1 MRLRKSGGHSG
12 HDRASSNVRM
22 ASAGVRGFSAIGSF
36 FQPVWTAQEI
46 SPDPM
51 DQLPGSAP
59 PSVQPVSLTRE
70 QISVRLREVALF
82 QGLGQ
87 EDLTEILR
95 ISEAER
101 IDGGEYVFE
110 EGERGDHFYVIVH
123 GSIELRK
130 ATGEGFKRLAVLRAG
145 QAFGEM
151 ALLNQTPR
159 SASALALEDTYL
171 LSVSRAAFSR
181 MLGGDTLSVRLLK
194 NLSKALWATSVR
206 LATQQSKTASDHDT
220 GHETLA
226 EFNRLLR
233 ARLLPRVTPRVSG
246 YDIAASTL
254 APRHG
259 SGCTAW
265 DWFVL
270 TDGRPAF
277 MVSRAARSDIFAAQ
291 RLGSVRMLVR
301 SAVAEPH
308 ASLGDLLT
316 RVSRSL
322 RAGWIEGLS
331 GSVMVGIVALAD
343 GAAEW
348 AEAGPVTGVVTRAR
362 GEGEAMGLHAPALGE
377 DGDAEFESRTV
388 VLGNRDRVVMLT
400 DTHRDAENAV
410 ARILGGVAGEGARDT
425 LSRVLAGLDPV
436 ANAGAEGSDVS
447 AAIIT
452 RVTPPRITPL

>member
-1 MRLRKSGGHSG
+1 
-12 HDRASSNVRM
+12 V
-22 ASAGVRGFSAIGSF
+22 
-36 FQPVWTAQEI
+36 T
-46 SPDPM
+46 
-51 DQLPGSAP
+51 
-59 PSVQPVSLTRE
+59 LTRE
-70 QISVRLREVALF
+70 QISVKLREVALF

-87 EDLTEILR
+87 DDLTEILR
-95 ISEAER
+95 IAEAER
-101 IDGGEYVFE
+101 VDGGEYVFE

-123 GSIELRK
+123 GAIELRK
-130 ATGEGFKRLAVLRAG
+130 ATGNGFKRLAVLRAG

-171 LSVSRAAFSR
+171 LSVSRAAFSQ

-206 LATQQSKTASDHDT
+206 LATQQQARSAVEHDT

-246 YDIAASTL
+246 YDLAASTL
-254 APRHG
+254 APRQG
-259 SGCTAW
+259 SGSTAW
-265 DWFVL
+265 DWVVL

-277 MVSRAARSDIFAAQ
+277 VITRATRSDLFSAQ
-291 RLGSVRMLVR
+291 RLGAVRMLVR
-301 SAVAEPH
+301 GAAVEPH

-316 RVSRSL
+316 RVARAL

-331 GSVMVGIVALAD
+331 GSVALGIAALAD

-348 AEAGPVTGVVTRAR
+348 AEAGPVTGVVMRAQ
-362 GEGEAMGLHAPALGE
+362 GTADVIGAPAPPLGE
-377 DGDAEFESRTV
+377 DGDWTYASRTV
-388 VLGNRDRVVMLT
+388 VLGNQDRIVMLT
-400 DTHRDAENAV
+400 DAHRDPGPAV
-410 ARILGGVAGEGARDT
+410 ASILTGGEAMGSRDT

-436 ANAGAEGSDVS
+436 AAGGAESADVS
-447 AAIIT
+447 AAVIT
-452 RVTPPRITPL
+452 RTTPPRINPQ

>member
-1 MRLRKSGGHSG
+1 MDHPRRPEPP
-12 HDRASSNVRM
+12 
-22 ASAGVRGFSAIGSF
+22 
-36 FQPVWTAQEI
+36 PVT
-46 SPDPM
+46 
-51 DQLPGSAP
+51 
-59 PSVQPVSLTRE
+59 LTRE

-95 ISEAER
+95 ISEAVRVDE
-101 IDGGEYVFE
+101 GEYVFE
-110 EGERGDHFYVIVH
+110 EGERGDHFFVIVH

-130 ATGEGFKRLAVLRAG
+130 VTGSGFKRLAILKAG

-159 SASALALEDTYL
+159 SASALAVEDTYL

-206 LATQQSKTASDHDT
+206 LASQQQTKTATDNDT

-246 YDIAASTL
+246 YDIAATTL
-254 APRHG
+254 APREG

-270 TDGRPAF
+270 TDGRPGFVVTKA
-277 MVSRAARSDIFAAQ
+277 VKSDVFSAQ
-291 RLGSVRMLVR
+291 RLQSVRMLLR
-301 SAVAEPH
+301 GAAAEPH
-308 ASLGDLLT
+308 VSLGAMLT
-316 RVSRSL
+316 RVSRSFK
-322 RAGWIEGLS
+322 AGWVEGLS
-331 GSVMVGIVALAD
+331 GPVMVGLVALAD

-348 AEAGPVTGVVTRAR
+348 VEAGPMTGVVVRER
-362 GEGEAMGLHAPALGE
+362 GGAEDLSAHAPAVGE
-377 DGDAEFESRTV
+377 DPERAYESNMI
-388 VLGNRDRVVMLT
+388 VLGKGDRIVAVT
-400 DTHRDAENAV
+400 DTHPDAV
-410 ARILGGVAGEGARDT
+410 HTVAGALAQEQGPDSRAGLR
-425 LSRVLAGLDPV
+425 RVLSEMEASRRV
-436 ANAGAEGSDVS
+436 AVEGTDVS
-447 AAIIT
+447 AMIVT
-452 RVTPPRITPL
+452 RNDSAR

>member
-1 MRLRKSGGHSG
+1 MS
-12 HDRASSNVRM
+12 
-22 ASAGVRGFSAIGSF
+22 
-36 FQPVWTAQEI
+36 
-46 SPDPM
+46 M
-51 DQLPGSAP
+51 DSTPEAETP
-59 PSVQPVSLTRE
+59 PSSTVTLTRE

-95 ISEAER
+95 ISEQVR
-101 IDGGEYVFE
+101 VDNGEYVFE

-123 GSIELRK
+123 GAVELRK
-130 ATGEGFKRLAVLRAG
+130 ATGSGFKRLAILKAG

-159 SASALALEDTYL
+159 SASALAVEDTYL

-206 LATQQSKTASDHDT
+206 LASQQKVASTDNDT
-220 GHETLA
+220 GHETLS

-246 YDIAASTL
+246 YDIATSTL
-254 APRHG
+254 APREG

-277 MVSRAARSDIFAAQ
+277 AIIRAVRSDVFSAHRLAA
-291 RLGSVRMLVR
+291 VRMLLR
-301 SAVAEPH
+301 SAASEPQRD
-308 ASLGDLLT
+308 LGTMLM
-316 RVSRSL
+316 RVNRGL
-322 RAGWIEGLS
+322 RAGWVEGLS
-331 GSVMVGIVALAD
+331 GPVMVGLVGLAD

-348 AEAGPVTGVVTRAR
+348 VEAGAVTAVVAR
-362 GEGEAMGLHAPALGE
+362 HRGTVEDLSTGQPALGE
-377 DGDAEFESRTV
+377 ETDGQYESV
-388 VLGNRDRVVMLT
+388 VVALGRDDRIVALT
-400 DTHRDAENAV
+400 DTYGQAV
-410 ARILGGVAGEGARDT
+410 ESIGGALDGAVQSVSREALT
-425 LSRVLAGLDPV
+425 RVLAAGDPTRGTV
-436 ANAGAEGSDVS
+436 PGSTDVS
-447 AAIIT
+447 AMVVT
-452 RVTPPRITPL
+452 RTNPGAAGTS